1 MLGPI
6 APRLASRPRAGPSTA
21 DLDLLPYFLGHQ
33 MELLPPSSLFSE
45 DLPLSAAAAAI
56 RMVWKAPGRG
66 GGPGGGQ
73 EAIRE

>member
-6 APRLASRPRAGPSTA
+6 APRLASGPRSGPSTA

-33 MELLPPSSLFSE
+33 MELLPPASHFSD
-45 DLPLSAAAAAI
+45 DLPPSAAAPI

-73 EAIRE
+73 EAIRG